1 MGPKVIQIMIQA
13 RDMASGVFAKLST
26 AAAGVA
32 AQLSTAATG
41 VATRLGPVVSGL
53 ATRLGS
59 VVEGVGTRLGK
70 VVIELAPVAA
80 DVFASMSKSAA
91 GVTADVGKAAA
102 GVTANLGKAAAG
114 VGTRLGSVVT
124 GAVSAVAG
132 FFSEDAFGGVV
143 KGAANL
149 EEAMSKVQ
157 AATGASSEE
166 MARFKAAAQE
176 ASAGSSFSSV
186 EALGALQNLA
196 KAGLSATDAIGALPA
211 AVSLAGA
218 GSIDLA
224 ASSELLT
231 KVIGGMGGQFSDA
244 AHYADVLALAA
255 QATDTNVVGLGQ
267 ALGEA
272 APVAQKMG
280 LKLEPTVAMLGKLA
294 DAGIDAG
301 RSGTA
306 LKGILT
312 QFSDPASNF
321 RNELAQAGITT
332 TDFETAL
339 HQLAD
344 AGPAGSKAIQS
355 VGTEAGPA
363 LRELIGQGTGAL
375 DELTGRLQNSEGSAA
390 AVAATMR
397 NNLNGALGSLGS
409 AWELV
414 KDTLGTPVLPVLK
427 QGVEQVTA
435 VLRGAVADGSVT
447 RFGESI
453 ATAFTQAIQFV
464 REFLSN
470 FSFSEVVA
478 RLQSFADEANAK
490 LTLVAGYATA
500 AANLFKF
507 AWGVM
512 AAGSSA
518 VLAAIYGVGSV
529 FAEIVSG
536 IQSGFAKLDGLF
548 SKFTFG
554 KRSKE
559 FAESAAEMKLASEAS
574 GAAAQ
579 ALRDKATKALGDVAD
594 SAQGA
599 RDGFAGLMNGA
610 SETVPATTAATQAT
624 AALTTEINS
633 SAAAAAAAGVAYQKK
648 MNDEQLTKQAAEEH
662 RAAIAALRAEYET
675 AVANG
680 DWQAAA
686 TAQVKLTEAL
696 RQNKTEAGVTGEA
709 LKKAFSDLG
718 VTSSAA
724 LTDQATKTKA
734 AYELIKSSGTSTA
747 ADLSAGFRKAA
758 ADAIAANNGVA
769 PSWVAAE
776 ASARGYRVEVDASGK
791 AHLELANKAGS
802 GLTAVA
808 SGWQMSKEAL
818 EAQQEAMDKLLMK
831 YTLSADYTERQIKL
845 LEREAAAA
853 EKAAEAYRKKWNV
866 DKEGYSLNTAGER
879 VLAGESEQDVSNDVA
894 RLYGE
899 QNRDN
904 KDARRARQLRA
915 LARLRSKGNGFV
927 TQRDLSADERRE
939 LDELEYKLLNAAQE
953 KPEATVSKTGTATP
967 QASGKDGKDGKDS
980 QSGSTRPRERGISAG
995 LGTTVVFNL
1004 QSGAKSVKTT
1014 PDGATALKS
1023 VLEELTNGKGTS
1035 R

>member
-1 MGPKVIQIMIQA
+1 MASPKVIDILIKVQ
-13 RDMASGVFAKLST
+13 DKTSSVFASLSKAGTDLATHLST
-26 AAAGVA
+26 VAAGVA
-32 AQLSTAATG
+32 
-41 VATRLGPVVSGL
+41 
-53 ATRLGS
+53 
-59 VVEGVGTRLGK
+59 
-70 VVIELAPVAA
+70 
-80 DVFASMSKSAA
+80 SAA
-91 GVTADVGKAAA
+91 A
-102 GVTANLGKAAAG
+102 
-114 VGTRLGSVVT
+114 S
-124 GAVSAVAG
+124 
-132 FFSEDAFGGVV
+132 FFGEDGFGGMV
-143 KGAANL
+143 KGAADL

-166 MARFKAAAQE
+166 MARFKTAAEE

-211 AVSLAGA
+211 VVNLAGA
-218 GSIDLA
+218 GNTDLA
-224 ASSELLT
+224 TSSELLT
-231 KVIGGMGGQFSDA
+231 KVIGGMGGKFSDA

-267 ALGEA
+267 ALNEA

-280 LKLEPTVAMLGKLA
+280 LKLEPTVAMLGKMA

-306 LKGILT
+306 LKTILT

-321 RNELAQAGITT
+321 RNELASAGITT
-332 TDFETAL
+332 TDFEKAL
-339 HQLAD
+339 HQLAA

-355 VGTEAGPA
+355 VGQEAGPA
-363 LRELIGQGTGAL
+363 LRELIGQGMGAL
-375 DELTGRLQNSEGSAA
+375 DELNGRLKTSEGSAA
-390 AVAATMR
+390 AVAEAMR

-409 AWELV
+409 AWQLV

-435 VLRGAVADGSVT
+435 ALRSAVADGSVA

-464 REFLSN
+464 RDFLSN
-470 FSFSEVVA
+470 FSFSDAVA
-478 RLQSFADEANAK
+478 RLQGFADETNAK
-490 LTLVAGYATA
+490 LTLVAGYATT
-500 AANLFKF
+500 AANIFKVV
-507 AWGVM
+507 WGVM
-512 AAGSSA
+512 AAGSHT
-518 VLAAIYGVGSV
+518 VLVAIYGLGSV
-529 FAEIVSG
+529 FTDFLAQVQLG
-536 IQSGFAKLDGLF
+536 IAGMYELF
-548 SKFTFG
+548 SHLPFG
-554 KRSKE
+554 RMAKQWGTIG
-559 FAESAAEMKLASEAS
+559 AEMRLSSEAT

-579 ALRDKATKALGDVAD
+579 AMRDKAKKALGDVAD

-599 RDGFAGLMNGA
+599 RDGFSGLAMGA
-610 SETVPATTAATQAT
+610 SETTPATTAAAQAT
-624 AALTTEINS
+624 AALTKEMQDG
-633 SAAAAAAAGVAYQKK
+633 AAAAANAGVAYQKK
-648 MNDEQLTKQAAEEH
+648 MNDEQLAKQSAEEH

-686 TAQVKLTEAL
+686 VAQEKLAAAL
-696 RQNKTEAGVTGEA
+696 RQTKTEAGVTGEA
-709 LKKAFSDLG
+709 LKEAFKTLG
-718 VTSSAA
+718 VTSTAA
-724 LTDQATKTKA
+724 LIDQATKSKA
-734 AYELIKSSGTSTA
+734 AYETIKSAGTSTA

-791 AHLELANKAGS
+791 AHLELTSKAGA
-802 GLTAVA
+802 GLTNLAV
-808 SGWQMSKEAL
+808 GWQMSKEAL
-818 EAQQEAMDKLLMK
+818 EAHQEAMDKVLMK

-853 EKAAEAYRKKWNV
+853 EKAAEAYRKKWNM

-879 VLAGESEQDVSNDVA
+879 VMAGESEQDVSNDVA
-894 RLYGE
+894 NLYGE

-904 KDARRARQLRA
+904 KDARRARQLRV
-915 LARLRSKGNGFV
+915 LARLRSKGNGLV
-927 TQRDLSADERRE
+927 TQIDLSADERRE
-939 LDELEYKLLNAAQE
+939 LQELEQRLLNTAPE
-953 KPEATVSKTGTATP
+953 KPEGAVDKTGAGIPKT
-967 QASGKDGKDGKDS
+967 SGKDGKNGKDS
-980 QSGSTRPRERGISAG
+980 KDGEVRSTRPRERGISTG

-1004 QSGAKSVKTT
+1004 PSGAKSVKTT

>member
-1 MGPKVIQIMIQA
+1 MAPKVIQILIQA

-32 AQLSTAATG
+32 AELSTAATG
-41 VATRLGPVVSGL
+41 VATRLGPVVTGL
-53 ATRLGS
+53 ATRLGT
-59 VVEGVGTRLGK
+59 VVAGVATRLGT
-70 VVIELAPVAA
+70 VLAALAPVAA
-80 DVFASMSKSAA
+80 NVFAGLSKSAG
-91 GVTADVGKAAA
+91 GVTATLGSAAA
-102 GVTANLGKAAAG
+102 GVATRLGTVAKGVASAAAG
-114 VGTRLGSVVT
+114 L
-124 GAVSAVAG
+124 
-132 FFSEDAFGGVV
+132 FSEDGFGSVI

-149 EEAMSKVQ
+149 EQAMSKVQ

-166 MARFKAAAQE
+166 MARFKTAAEE

-211 AVSLAGA
+211 VVNLAGA
-218 GSIDLA
+218 GNTDLA
-224 ASSELLT
+224 TSSELLT
-231 KVIGGMGGQFSDA
+231 KVISGMGGQFSDA

-255 QATDTNVVGLGQ
+255 QATDTNVVGLGE
-267 ALGEA
+267 ALNEA

-294 DAGIDAG
+294 DAGLDAG

-306 LKGILT
+306 LKTILT

-321 RNELAQAGITT
+321 RSELANAGITT
-332 TDFETAL
+332 NDFEKAL

-344 AGPAGSKAIQS
+344 AGPAGSKAIKS
-355 VGTEAGPA
+355 VGEEAGPA

-390 AVAATMR
+390 AMAEAMR

-409 AWELV
+409 AWQLV

-427 QGVEQVTA
+427 QGVEQLTA
-435 VLRGAVADGSVT
+435 VLRGAVADGSVQ

-453 ATAFTQAIQFV
+453 ATAFTQALQFV

-470 FSFSEVVA
+470 FSFSEIVA
-478 RLQSFADEANAK
+478 RLQAFADDANAK

-500 AANLFKF
+500 AGNIFKI

-536 IQSGFAKLDGLF
+536 IQSGLAKIDGLF
-548 SKFTFG
+548 ARFTFG

-559 FAESAAEMKLASEAS
+559 YAESAAEMKLASEAS

-599 RDGFAGLMNGA
+599 RDGFAGLANGA
-610 SETVPATTAATQAT
+610 RETVPATTAAAQGT
-624 AALTTEINS
+624 AALTTEING

-648 MNDEQLTKQAAEEH
+648 MNDEQLAKQAAEEH

-686 TAQVKLTEAL
+686 VAQEKLAAAL
-696 RQNKTEAGVTGEA
+696 RQTKTESEVTGEA
-709 LKKAFSDLG
+709 LKEAFRKLG
-718 VTSSAA
+718 VTSTAELKRTADES
-724 LTDQATKTKA
+724 KA
-734 AYELIKSSGTSTA
+734 AYETIKRSGTSTA

-791 AHLELANKAGS
+791 AHLELVNKAGS
-802 GLTAVA
+802 GLTNLAG
-808 SGWQMSKEAL
+808 GWQMSKEAL
-818 EAQQEAMDKLLMK
+818 EAHQEAMDKVLMK

-853 EKAAEAYRKKWNV
+853 EKAAEAYRKKWNM

-879 VLAGESEQDVSNDVA
+879 VMAGESEQDVSNDVA
-894 RLYGE
+894 NLYGE

-915 LARLRSKGNGFV
+915 LARQRSKGNGMV
-927 TQRDLSADERRE
+927 RQIDLSGEERRE
-939 LDELEYKLLNAAQE
+939 LQELEQKLLNTAPE
-953 KPEATVSKTGTATP
+953 KPEATADKTGAGTP
-967 QASGKDGKDGKDS
+967 KASGKDGNDGKD
-980 QSGSTRPRERGISAG
+980 GEGRSTRSRERGISTG

-1004 QSGAKSVKTT
+1004 PSGAKSVKTT